1 MNNFLEHG
9 IFYYRFKYLHL
20 VLIGGKKMP
29 LFLLDKT
36 KNTKEKEEKGEQQFG
51 SHYIDRCYIYIYIHT
66 YIYMIGKFSS
76 PKRYSQPGRDLAC
89 LGNSQTVYFS
99 TLTCKTFTDMLTSI
113 IQTRKILT
121 LVMAIDYGG
130 SLSMW
135 HWARQFYMPSFPLK
149 PLRCQFRGRT
159 PKIPV

>member
-1 MNNFLEHG
+1 MESFITDLNIYTWFWLEGKNATFLVGQNKEHK
-9 IFYYRFKYLHL
+9 RK
-20 VLIGGKKMP
+20 GGKKRTAVWKP
-29 LFLLDKT
+29 LHRQML
-36 KNTKEKEEKGEQQFG
+36 
-51 SHYIDRCYIYIYIHT
+51 YIYIHT